1 MIEFVGKGFGEAEW
15 RSVFDSLHGQSL
27 LQTWTY
33 GEAKARTGP
42 WRIERGVF
50 RRDGEII
57 GACQMMLRDVP
68 IFSGGLAWAG
78 RGPLFRDSHD
88 VAEMCTVLAE
98 QYCEERGYYLRLA
111 PPVGADEF
119 PQAAVRQAGFGDTET
134 AGWED
139 VAIWQNPSPLTYA
152 PLVSVSRSSSGNF
165 RYRASYETGLD
176 AWIDTGIAYQT
187 GVWYHL
193 GWDMN
198 PADSSFLLYISTGDF
213 TAPVASG
220 SYSSVPAWLGSMYF
234 SSWSANPEYYID
246 DVKIVGDFQPLPI
259 CGDVDHPYPPGDLT
273 LDCYVNLA
281 DLALFA
287 ANWQDCTEPNAPC
300 NYIPPAP

>member
-1 MIEFVGKGFGEAEW
+1 MKSNRLI
-15 RSVFDSLHGQSL
+15 
-27 LQTWTY
+27 
-33 GEAKARTGP
+33 
-42 WRIERGVF
+42 
-50 RRDGEII
+50 II
-57 GACQMMLRDVP
+57 GLFLISLVTSVAQAEVFYIDDDLESGFNIVDPEGVNYWYVRWPGSTPWALTTAQSHSATHSVLSNP
-68 IFSGGLAWAG
+68 TNSNEFFSGAPGALGIWTG
-78 RGPLFRDSHD
+78 
-88 VAEMCTVLAE
+88 
-98 QYCEERGYYLRLA
+98 ERTWYEVWLRL
-111 PPVGADEF
+111 DN
-119 PQAAVRQAGFGDTET
+119 TET